1 MPPCWRSSIA
11 PILCQKEQS
20 YLFGNAQTLSVNG
33 VRVDVSDCAKQSLP
47 KHVKK
52 VAKMRLFTFIEA
64 HMQEILNEWDE
75 FAKTI
80 FTEGQKRYLLRDHAH
95 EILLELMADMK
106 TTQSAQAQVDKSK
119 GVTSPFHPS
128 DNAASVHGIMRN
140 NEGFT
145 VSELAA
151 EFRSLRASILR
162 LWLPKIDAMSKE
174 VVTDIVRFNEAIDE
188 ALADSI
194 TTHAC

>member
-1 MPPCWRSSIA
+1 M
-11 PILCQKEQS
+11 
-20 YLFGNAQTLSVNG
+20 
-33 VRVDVSDCAKQSLP
+33 P
-47 KHVKK
+47 KHVRK

-174 VVTDIVRFNEAIDE
+174 VVSDVVRFNEAIDE

-194 TTHAC
+194 TTHSC